1 MTKPSVPIA
10 LWDNVQ
16 KKYILH
22 DSAEFEGSP
31 LHDLYAASGA
41 FNVPEKVEEVYEGS
55 TTDRPY
61 SYFFGRH
68 CVLHTQ
74 LRVKLMVSITGQTKK
89 KATQWANILFGIAL
103 SGFTREGE
111 MESGMIKDDDYGFIV
126 TAHKTIEDTEDDAEW
141 YLAYTELATRA
152 TETAEQ
158 FEGVFYSIDLLR
170 DEPNEEEA
178 FEKWD
183 EAIRDEVRHYEQMSP
198 VRLPG
203 IIRVSDQVAEEWA
216 HRLDGFSSLWG
227 RAVYNAGGTTFPF
240 IVVGNPDQK
249 EPFVI
254 EPIR

>member
-1 MTKPSVPIA
+1 MDKPSVPIA

-16 KKYILH
+16 KRYILH

-41 FNVPEKVEEVYEGS
+41 FNVPVKEEKATGEPENS
-55 TTDRPY
+55 TRF
-61 SYFFGRH
+61 SHFFRRR

-74 LRVKLMVSITGQTKK
+74 LRVKLMVSVTGQTKK
-89 KATQWANILFGIAL
+89 KATQWANILFDVAL

-111 MESGMIKDDDYGFIV
+111 MESGTIKDDDYGFIV
-126 TAHKTIEDTEDDAEW
+126 TAHKKIEDTEDDAEW
-141 YLAYTELATRA
+141 YLAYTKLGTRA
-152 TETAEQ
+152 TDTAEQ

-183 EAIRDEVRHYEQMSP
+183 EAIRDEIRHYEQMSP
-198 VRLPG
+198 IRLPSV
-203 IIRVSDQVAEEWA
+203 IRVSHQVAEEWA
-216 HRLDGFSSLWG
+216 QRLDGFSSFWS